1 MIDKQDKIV
10 LSSLAFQFIIT
21 SLALSLFLFF
31 SPDVLAAG
39 GLDAG
44 ITATSELKAKAYKW
58 LAIVATGYILFN
70 VVMAY
75 LGRKGWGDVAM
86 AVMYCAIAG
95 GALAL
100 GTYAWS
106 IFS

>member
-1 MIDKQDKIV
+1 MFV
-10 LSSLAFQFIIT
+10 
-21 SLALSLFLFF
+21 

-39 GLDAG
+39 GLDSG
-44 ITATSELKAKAYKW
+44 VQATSEFKSIGYKW
-58 LAIVATGYILFN
+58 LAILSTGYIIFN

-95 GALAL
+95 GAVAL
-100 GTYAWS
+100 GDYAWG

>member
-1 MIDKQDKIV
+1 MTLTQNKLTFLAILMIAL
-10 LSSLAFQFIIT
+10 LSMFV
-21 SLALSLFLFF
+21 

-39 GLDAG
+39 GLDSG
-44 ITATSELKAKAYKW
+44 VQATNELKTTAYKW
-58 LAIVATGYILFN
+58 LAIVATGYIIFN

-95 GALAL
+95 GAIAL
-100 GTYAWS
+100 GDYAWS

>member
-1 MIDKQDKIV
+1 MLYKRSKTFLII
-10 LSSLAFQFIIT
+10 LLAMFIPEV
-21 SLALSLFLFF
+21 F
-31 SPDVLAAG
+31 AAG

-44 ITATSELKAKAYKW
+44 IQATSDLKMSGYKW
-58 LAIVATGYILFN
+58 LAIVATGYIIFN

-75 LGRKGWGDVAM
+75 IGRKGWGDVVM

-100 GTYAWS
+100 GSYAWS

>member
-1 MIDKQDKIV
+1 MTLTRNKITFLAILMIAL
-10 LSSLAFQFIIT
+10 LSMFV
-21 SLALSLFLFF
+21 

-39 GLDAG
+39 GLEAG
-44 ITATSELKAKAYKW
+44 VTATGELKSTAYKW
-58 LAIVATGYILFN
+58 LAIVATGYIIFN

-95 GALAL
+95 GAIAL
-100 GTYAWS
+100 GDYAWS

>member
-1 MIDKQDKIV
+1 MTLTKNITF
-10 LSSLAFQFIIT
+10 LSILIIT
-21 SLALSLFLFF
+21 LLSTLI
-31 SPDVLAAG
+31 SPDVFAAG
-39 GLDAG
+39 GLDSG
-44 ITATSELKAKAYKW
+44 ITATSELKTSAYKW
-58 LAIVATGYILFN
+58 LAIVATGYIIFN

-95 GALAL
+95 GAIAL
-100 GTYAWS
+100 GDYAWS

>member
-1 MIDKQDKIV
+1 MTLTQNKITFFTILMIV
-10 LSSLAFQFIIT
+10 LLSMFI
-21 SLALSLFLFF
+21 

-44 ITATSELKAKAYKW
+44 VAATSELKTKAYKW
-58 LAIVATGYILFN
+58 LAVLATGYIIFN

-75 LGRKGWGDVAM
+75 LSRKSWGDVAM

-95 GALAL
+95 GAIAL
-100 GTYAWS
+100 GDYAWG

>member
-1 MIDKQDKIV
+1 MTLTQNKMT
-10 LSSLAFQFIIT
+10 FIAI
-21 SLALSLFLFF
+21 LMVALFSMFV
-31 SPDVLAAG
+31 SPDVFAAG

-44 ITATSELKAKAYKW
+44 ISATSELKASAYKW
-58 LAIVATGYILFN
+58 LAVIATGYIIFN

-95 GALAL
+95 AAIAL
-100 GTYAWS
+100 GDYAWG

>member
-1 MIDKQDKIV
+1 MTLTQNKLTFLAILMIAL
-10 LSSLAFQFIIT
+10 LSMFV
-21 SLALSLFLFF
+21 

-39 GLDAG
+39 GLDSG
-44 ITATSELKAKAYKW
+44 VQATSELKTTAYKW
-58 LAIVATGYILFN
+58 LAIVATGYIIFN

-95 GALAL
+95 GAIAL
-100 GTYAWS
+100 GDYAWS